1 MMDKKASDMHVKIL
15 TNRIERLDSAEKN
28 AIRKLNLAKRR
39 AEHMQHIKKAK
50 YDEIEFRRNHK
61 LEMRRL
67 LEQKREQVW
76 KPFKILYNLVLEIVI
91 WFNLPI
97 GQLNAEEY

>member
-28 AIRKLNLAKRR
+28 AIRKLNLAKKR
-39 AEHMQHIKKAK
+39 AAHMQQIKKAK

-76 KPFKILYNLVLEIVI
+76 LTRLILHDSI
-91 WFNLPI
+91 
-97 GQLNAEEY
+97 